1 LRVRGDIVGRAV
13 NAVLVPPQAERFASI
28 VGVDLDR
35 LVLNVTGWNKLVL
48 LDSDRVFLF
57 PRSAIGVEWFER
69 ELSAYRALATTQLN
83 IVPRLLGYWEDPEI
97 YPFPFAAVTR
107 LRGQVPAEPEALIE
121 QLGRAIACWHELE
134 LPALAGARPPRHH
147 DAAHHRWLR
156 RALDPATSAGAA
168 GEAADR
174 LGRPARAAAWTDLL
188 ASAAQLAPVLVHGD
202 IHEDQILADG
212 DRLTGIID
220 WETARVDHPF
230 WTSILVSGAPG
241 CGGAAARTSAPY
253 GRGDGA
259 RTLRRERWNPAPA
272 RSRPPF
278 ASGTRLVCSP
288 TPAILLSSAQSRSSS
303 RTCSSRIG
311 AGQAQ
316 SRPVDAR
323 N

>member
-1 LRVRGDIVGRAV
+1 MRRAAWAAILLRVSGDIVGRAV

-28 VGVDLDR
+28 AGVDLDR

-69 ELSAYRALATTQLN
+69 ELSAYRALAKTQLN
-83 IVPRLLGYWEDPEI
+83 IVPRLLGYWEDPDI

-134 LPALAGARPPRHH
+134 PLSLAGARPPRHH
-147 DAAHHRWLR
+147 DADHHRWLR
-156 RALDPATSAGAA
+156 RALDPATSAAA
-168 GEAADR
+168 AAEAADR
-174 LGRPARAAAWTDLL
+174 LGWPARAAVWTDLL

-230 WTSILVSGAPG
+230 WDFDFGEWGTGLWRRRRRDFGVLW
-241 CGGAAARTSAPY
+241 ARGWRAY
-253 GRGDGA
+253 AQARGLETG
-259 RTLRRERWNPAPA
+259 
-272 RSRPPF
+272 SRPLETAFRLRHALGLLTDPGDP
-278 ASGTRLVCSP
+278 AVVGTVQEH
-288 TPAILLSSAQSRSSS
+288 LSHL
-303 RTCSSRIG
+303 
-311 AGQAQ
+311 
-316 SRPVDAR
+316 
-323 N
+323 